1 MSDGTQNLLDET
13 SIFLL
18 KCTTFKYELLK
29 LLFFKSSEEVSR
41 WSVIMWDRINNRICL
56 QTSVR
61 RKFRLS
67 YNLKIIECL
76 FYIQLYDAT
85 YYVEV
90 IYEMYLKF
98 LTQRTI

>member
-1 MSDGTQNLLDET
+1 
-13 SIFLL
+13 
-18 KCTTFKYELLK
+18 
-29 LLFFKSSEEVSR
+29 
-41 WSVIMWDRINNRICL
+41 MWDRINNRICL